1 MKLYTIGFT
10 KKSLREFI
18 QLLKDAGITLV
29 VDIRLNNSSQLAGYS
44 KGRDL
49 EFLLQEGFGIKYRHE
64 LELAPTP
71 DILKDYKQDND
82 WERYTEGFTRL
93 FNQRPILKL
102 GSELLKDETVCLLC
116 SEALPDHCHRRL
128 IAEFWARY
136 LPDIEVEHL

>member
-44 KGRDL
+44 KRRDL

-93 FNQRPILKL
+93 FNQRPILK
-102 GSELLKDETVCLLC
+102 
-116 SEALPDHCHRRL
+116 
-128 IAEFWARY
+128 
-136 LPDIEVEHL
+136 